1 MFSGHIHE
9 SNYLSGTYKDEIGG
23 TQVFST
29 GNTGIDGPEMLR
41 KCYGIV
47 YDTETKQSSRVEYDV
62 PEYPL
67 MLKRVF
73 K

>member
-1 MFSGHIHE
+1 M
-9 SNYLSGTYKDEIGG
+9 
-23 TQVFST
+23 FST
-29 GNTGIDGPEMLR
+29 GNTGIDGPEMLK

-47 YDTETKQSSRVEYDV
+47 YNTETKESSRVEYDV